1 MNVCVVVVVI
11 TAAWWQTYICI
22 CVCRTEQETLSE
34 GWSFAPQ
41 TFLES
46 MWPLARAHW
55 PHRVLRATHP
65 PFCPE
70 LKTAATI
77 TTMFGEKLPKK
88 TDARHY
94 EKGKVLSFPSTVS
107 VGILLPHF
115 FNSIKNVSY
124 FFSYFMKCNLSGLQY
139 KKINGR
145 FQKAWLYAWVDIS
158 RGKWENIDSGEHCAY
173 IMLSLV
179 EVSRII

>member
-11 TAAWWQTYICI
+11 TAAWWQAYICI

-34 GWSFAPQ
+34 GWSFAPR

-55 PHRVLRATHP
+55 PHRVLRAAHP

-94 EKGKVLSFPSTVS
+94 EKWKVLSFPSTVS
-107 VGILLPHF
+107 VGLLLPHF
-115 FNSIKNVSY
+115 FNSIKKGFIFLFLFYEIKFVRALIQKNDWQISK
-124 FFSYFMKCNLSGLQY
+124 SMTICM
-139 KKINGR
+139 GR
-145 FQKAWLYAWVDIS
+145 HQ
-158 RGKWENIDSGEHCAY
+158 
-173 IMLSLV
+173 
-179 EVSRII
+179 